1 MPVGP
6 YLHQDFRLF
15 RQGVKM
21 NSKTKIMLVAVLA
34 LSAAAFGA
42 VVYEAEEADAA
53 HPEYLRESNENV
65 EADWLYVA
73 LAGIVIL
80 SVMEMF
86 LYRRKEK
93 F

>member
-1 MPVGP
+1 
-6 YLHQDFRLF
+6 
-15 RQGVKM
+15 M

-34 LSAAAFGA
+34 LSAAGLGA

-53 HPEYLRESNENV
+53 HPEIRESNENV
-65 EADWLYVA
+65 ETEWLYVA

-80 SVMEMF
+80 SVMEMS

>member
-1 MPVGP
+1 
-6 YLHQDFRLF
+6 
-15 RQGVKM
+15 M